1 MKLLGMAFIVCAS
14 GSVGFRVSHSLK
26 ERCRL
31 LLRFQEL
38 LRRMEHE
45 IVFYGTPLPQL
56 FALLAASETGIL
68 ERLCADTARE
78 MERCRWTTPRR
89 AMEKALQSAP
99 EPILGPI
106 LLGLCEQLGKYDREA
121 MSAGIAAAQEQTGAE
136 LRRLE
141 QERSVKSGTYQTLG
155 ICAGL
160 AACVLLL

>member
-26 ERCRL
+26 ARCRL

-45 IVFYGTPLPQL
+45 ISFYGTPLPQL
-56 FALLAASETGIL
+56 FALLAASETGVL
-68 ERLCADTARE
+68 EQICSDTARE

-89 AMEKALQSAP
+89 AMEKALQSTQ
-99 EPILGPI
+99 EPILSPI
-106 LLGLCEQLGKYDREA
+106 LLPLCEQLGKYDREA
-121 MSAGIAAAQEQTGAE
+121 QTAGIAAALAQTDAE
-136 LRRLE
+136 RKRLE
-141 QERSVKSGTYQTLG
+141 QEQSIKSGTYQTLG

>member
-1 MKLLGMAFIVCAS
+1 MKLLGMVFIVCAS

-26 ERCRL
+26 ARCGL

-38 LRRMEHE
+38 LQKMEHE
-45 IVFYGTPLPQL
+45 IRFYGTPLPQL
-56 FALLAASETGIL
+56 FALLAASETGTL
-68 ERLCADTARE
+68 EQLCGDTARE

-89 AMEKALQSAP
+89 AMEKALESTP
-99 EPILGPI
+99 EPLLAPI
-106 LLGLCEQLGKYDREA
+106 LLSLCEQLGKYDREA
-121 MSAGIAAAQEQTGAE
+121 QTAGIAAAQAQASEE
-136 LRRLE
+136 LKRLE